1 MKRYK
6 LTLSNVDE
14 TDTLVIVELANKFF
28 IETYEAHDS
37 YQFFVDNGDTL
48 IKDEDNELFYY
59 PMHYY
64 GENIEEAFGL
74 ENCVYLGWDYAT
86 IKIEELD

>member
-6 LTLSNVDE
+6 LTIANVDE
-14 TDTLVIVELANKFF
+14 TDTLVIVREAGRLF
-28 IETYEAHDS
+28 IEMNQAHDA
-37 YQFFVDNGDTL
+37 YQFFVESGITL
-48 IKDEDNELFYY
+48 IKDENETFYY

-86 IKIEELD
+86 IKIEELN

>member
-1 MKRYK
+1 MRYK

-48 IKDEDNELFYY
+48 IKDENNESFYY
-59 PMHYY
+59 PMHHYCK
-64 GENIEEAFGL
+64 GDLIDAFEKEN
-74 ENCVYLGWDYAT
+74 NDYLGWDYAT
-86 IKIEELD
+86 VKIEELN